1 MPQGINTPSHYHYT
15 IGQYHLILLNYFIQ
29 NHHPEDQ
36 LYEDTEDDKIYDAD
50 DDDMINM
57 MNGNKGR
64 FIRNAREEDGTSVA
78 YYNKWVMENRG

>member
-1 MPQGINTPSHYHYT
+1 MTSCMK
-15 IGQYHLILLNYFIQ
+15 ILRI
-29 NHHPEDQ
+29 
-36 LYEDTEDDKIYDAD
+36 YEDEHG
-50 DDDMINM
+50 MINM